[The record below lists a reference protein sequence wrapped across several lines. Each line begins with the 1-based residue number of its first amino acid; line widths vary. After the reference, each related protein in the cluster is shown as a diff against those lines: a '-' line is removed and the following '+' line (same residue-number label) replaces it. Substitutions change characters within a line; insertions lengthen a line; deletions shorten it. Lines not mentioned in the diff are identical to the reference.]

1 MKFAQIIDFETERI
15 DEVRELLR
23 SYEEQARSQGRTG
36 TPVARTLLKDRAN
49 PNRYLA
55 VVQFDSHDEAM
66 ANSDAP
72 ETNELAQ
79 ALSALMTRPTAYTD
93 CDIVDHRNTR

>member
-23 SYEEQARSQGRTG
+23 AYEERARSEGRTG
-36 TPVARTLLKDRAN
+36 TPEARTLLKDRAN

-55 VVQFDSHDEAM
+55 VVEFESYEVAM
-66 ANSDAP
+66 ANSKAA

-79 ALSALMTRPTAYTD
+79 ELSALMTRPTVYTD
-93 CDIVDHRNTR
+93 CDIQDR